1 MKNKSALTIEIFGKG
16 YTVSDGLKDI
26 TTKKCSKLD
35 KYFDAEG
42 TSVKFIVTLEGNEY
56 TTDMTVVYRSQT
68 YRAGAVSDSPYNNLD
83 VVIPR
88 ILGQLRKQKSIWGK
102 RGVGAIK
109 KKTTVAAETKSED
122 VDDNKE

>member
-1 MKNKSALTIEIFGKG
+1 MKNKSALTIDIFGKG

-26 TTKKCSKLD
+26 TAKKCSKLD

-42 TSVKFIVTLEGNEY
+42 TLVKFIVTLEGNEY

-68 YRAGAVSDSPYNNLD
+68 YRAQAVSDSPYNNLD

-102 RGVGAIK
+102 KGIGAIK
-109 KKTTVAAETKSED
+109 KKTTVAVETKVED
-122 VDDNKE
+122 ADDSKE